1 MAAAPHQSNDAG
13 PDDVLALA
21 ETLRA
26 PILKVS
32 RKLRHEGQKVGLSA
46 QDAMILG
53 YLRRRPGAGVSE
65 LADFEQISRP
75 TMSSHVKRL
84 EAAGWLTRTDD
95 AEDGRR
101 QGLTVTAAGARK
113 HEAIQR
119 RRSDWLAAR
128 LVRLSP
134 AERDALRAAAAP
146 LLKLL
151 AVDA

>member
-1 MAAAPHQSNDAG
+1 MPPSLPRSKDAEH
-13 PDDVLALA
+13 DDILALA
-21 ETLRA
+21 EALRA

-32 RKLRHEGQKVGLSA
+32 RKLRQEGQKVGLSA

-53 YLRRRPGAGVSE
+53 YLKRKPGAGVSE

-84 EAAGWLTRTDD
+84 EAAGWIARTDD

-101 QGLTVTAAGARK
+101 QGLTVTPAGGRK

-128 LVRLSP
+128 LVRLTH
-134 AERDALRAAAAP
+134 AERDALLAAAAP
-146 LLKLL
+146 LLKLVTVS
-151 AVDA
+151 A

>member
-1 MAAAPHQSNDAG
+1 MAIAPLASKDAE
-13 PDDVLALA
+13 PDDILALA
-21 ETLRA
+21 EALRA

-32 RKLRHEGQKVGLSA
+32 RKLRQEGQKVGLSA
-46 QDAMILG
+46 QDALILG
-53 YLRRRPGAGVSE
+53 YLRRNPGAGVSE

-84 EAAGWLTRTDD
+84 EAAGWLARADD
-95 AEDGRR
+95 AQDGRR

-134 AERDALRAAAAP
+134 AERDALAAAAAP
-146 LLKLL
+146 LLKLV
-151 AVDA
+151 AADT

>member
-1 MAAAPHQSNDAG
+1 MPTTPAQ
-13 PDDVLALA
+13 PDDVFALA
-21 ETLRA
+21 EALRA

-32 RKLRHEGQKVGLSA
+32 RKLRQEGQKVGLSA

-53 YLRRRPGAGVSE
+53 YLKRNPGAGVSE

-75 TMSSHVKRL
+75 TMSSHIKRL
-84 EAAGWLTRTDD
+84 EAAGWLSRADD

-113 HEAIQR
+113 HEQIQR

-134 AERDALRAAAAP
+134 AERDALLAAAAP

>member
-1 MAAAPHQSNDAG
+1 MSVAPAE
-13 PDDVLALA
+13 PDDIFALA
-21 ETLRA
+21 EALKA

-46 QDAMILG
+46 QDTLILG
-53 YLRRRPGAGVSE
+53 YLKRNPGAGVSE

-84 EAAGWLTRTDD
+84 EAAGWLRRTDD

-113 HEAIQR
+113 HEQAQR
-119 RRSDWLAAR
+119 HRSDWLAAR
-128 LVRLSP
+128 LVRLTP
-134 AERDALRAAAAP
+134 AERDALLAAAAP
-146 LLKLL
+146 LLKL
-151 AVDA
+151 